1 MRSSSSSSSSP
12 GLFLDALL
20 MQPPPPPP
28 PPVYDEDAVS
38 AMEVLQQQ
46 QQEPEELDFEA
57 LVSNKTRGFPLFLLS
72 TFVCLNLMP
81 ERILVVS
88 PAFSQLPWILID
100 GGVSGKEI

>member
-20 MQPPPPPP
+20 MQPPP

-57 LVSNKTRGFPLFLLS
+57 LVSNKTRGLPYFV
-72 TFVCLNLMP
+72 TYVCLLKFNAKLK
-81 ERILVVS
+81 
-88 PAFSQLPWILID
+88 AFWSFFPVFCQLPWILID

>member
-20 MQPPPPPP
+20 MQPPPPP

-72 TFVCLNLMP
+72 TCVCLNLMP
-81 ERILVVS
+81 NVTESILVVFPCFLS
-88 PAFSQLPWILID
+88 VAM
-100 GGVSGKEI
+100 ETN